1 MTLVEKTLS
10 AQELALYQATAQ
22 QRRVHAQ
29 RELTRRRERAW
40 AVARQAAQLLREQFG
55 ATRVVVFGSLARANA
70 FTLWSDVDL
79 AAWGIRP
86 EDTFRAVAALIG
98 FDPEIQVNLVDVAAC
113 RPAVREA
120 IEREGI
126 DL

>member
-10 AQELALYQATAQ
+10 AQELAVYQATAQ

-29 RELTRRRERAW
+29 RELARRRERAW

-55 ATRVVVFGSLARANA
+55 ATRVVVFGSLARAEA
-70 FTLWSDVDL
+70 FTLWSDIDL
-79 AAWGIRP
+79 AAWGLRP

-98 FDPEIQVNLVDVAAC
+98 FDTEIAVNLVDVTAC